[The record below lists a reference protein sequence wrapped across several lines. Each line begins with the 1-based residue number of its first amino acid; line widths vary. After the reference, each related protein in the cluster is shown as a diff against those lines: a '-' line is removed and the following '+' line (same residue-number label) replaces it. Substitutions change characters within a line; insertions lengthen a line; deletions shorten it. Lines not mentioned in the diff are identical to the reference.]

1 MKARGRA
8 YPQVCPP
15 VPGNL
20 FEIYRYCLPP
30 PLALRC
36 AQVSPLRSARARLRA
51 CCSPFGLAVC
61 PAHDQ
66 RMRIKRIE
74 NGENSPSGGDTAFQ
88 GSIHSF
94 VVFPVVYSISSGSIY
109 PSAHFFSLTQM
120 SFPDLP
126 GGNRVVSPY
135 YPSRCLR
142 VLFRTALPVER
153 GIEWR
158 SKALSPVRLQ
168 LSRGLLNLVSLLFP
182 LHQSKGVPDGS
193 FFLVLCHT

>member
-88 GSIHSF
+88 GSIHFF
-94 VVFPVVYSISSGSIY
+94 VVFAVVYSISSGSIY
-109 PSAHFFSLTQM
+109 PSANFFSLAQM
-120 SFPDLP
+120 SFCDLSSGSGKGKSSGAGICCLCVKRFEFLQSIRLTLN
-126 GGNRVVSPY
+126 GGSLRCNPIISSSSSCLISQAVISGIPCSDRPSLVSV
-135 YPSRCLR
+135 PSRM
-142 VLFRTALPVER
+142 V
-153 GIEWR
+153 
-158 SKALSPVRLQ
+158 
-168 LSRGLLNLVSLLFP
+168 
-182 LHQSKGVPDGS
+182 
-193 FFLVLCHT
+193 